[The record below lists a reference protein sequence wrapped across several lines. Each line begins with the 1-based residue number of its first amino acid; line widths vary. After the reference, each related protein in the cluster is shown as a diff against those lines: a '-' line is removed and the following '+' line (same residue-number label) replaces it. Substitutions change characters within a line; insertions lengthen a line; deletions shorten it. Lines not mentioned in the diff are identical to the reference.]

1 MAENSA
7 IPLSHARSLSARFG
21 PLCGWLSRWRTLQ
34 HFPRFSQGT
43 ETMHVL
49 ANGNGVP
56 FDLCDCTH
64 AILQI
69 KAPSMSSRYTF
80 RGRFA
85 WFPAGHFLIPSKT
98 QARPILR
105 SAGRGEQG

>member
-1 MAENSA
+1 
-7 IPLSHARSLSARFG
+7 
-21 PLCGWLSRWRTLQ
+21 LSRWRTLL
-34 HFPRFSQGT
+34 HFPRFSQGA
-43 ETMHVL
+43 ETVHVL

-56 FDLCDCTH
+56 FDLCDCTG
-64 AILQI
+64 AVL
-69 KAPSMSSRYTF
+69 KVETAAMSSRDTF

-85 WFPAGHFLIPSKT
+85 RFLAVHFLIPSKT